1 MQDILKQYVYIT
13 SLIFFLSIIISVAAQ
28 EQGNETGYETSQTNE
43 TSTDFTEGNQTNTTE
58 TLSNLEGNES
68 AEGIGE
74 TEQETTFFDEI
85 NGTESTETTN
95 QTNSTS
101 TPEERMLDITDFI
114 ITLTPTEVKQGDVIL
129 TITIENNGTVA
140 LQNLIPLISGKGFS
154 VYDVV
159 SIKEVAPAE
168 TASAYVL
175 GHFSDA
181 GTIALT
187 IKMNEKTETQ
197 TVVVSGTSENEE
209 EREAAKKE
217 ALKTLSTQIE
227 QLEEDFAV
235 LENTLEEKQEKY
247 VLNDVDLN
255 VLKEYIRTAHSHV
268 LAGKVEEANISIIL
282 AQTEYEDL
290 KNKVDTAKKKSL
302 WDILK
307 DNVLLISTLAGAILT
322 LFAFIEFV
330 RKKQAGIYQKIK
342 EFKVDQNTRIEVH
355 KKKETT
361 DKKEAK
367 KEKNEEKKKKDTDDS
382 PKLDVWELEL

>member
-1 MQDILKQYVYIT
+1 MQRHVKQYRTI
-13 SLIFFLSIIISVAAQ
+13 LFLLLFLSIIISVAAQ
-28 EQGNETGYETSQTNE
+28 EEGNETAYETSQTNE
-43 TSTDFTEGNQTNTTE
+43 TTTEFTEENQTNTTE
-58 TLSNLEGNES
+58 TLSNNEGNES
-68 AEGIGE
+68 AEGIEE
-74 TEQETTFFDEI
+74 TEQETTFLDEI
-85 NGTESTETTN
+85 NGTESAETTN
-95 QTNSTS
+95 QTNDTS
-101 TPEERMLDITDFI
+101 TIEETQDVVDFI

-129 TITIENNGTVA
+129 TLTIENNGTVA

-187 IKMNEKTETQ
+187 IKMNGKTEIQ
-197 TVVVSGTSENEE
+197 RVVVSGTSENEE

-217 ALKTLSTQIE
+217 ALETLSTQIR

-235 LENTLEEKQEKY
+235 LENTLEEKQKKY
-247 VLNDVDLN
+247 VVSDVDLS
-255 VLKEYIRTAHSHV
+255 VLKEYIRTAQTHILS
-268 LAGKVEEANISIIL
+268 GKVEEANISIIL
-282 AQTEYEDL
+282 AQTEYGDL

-330 RKKQAGIYQKIK
+330 RKKHAGIYQKIK
-342 EFKVDQNTRIEVH
+342 EFNVDKNTKIEVH

-361 DKKEAK
+361 DKKEANK
-367 KEKNEEKKKKDTDDS
+367 EKKKKDSDDS